1 MDFGRQ
7 SIELREASGG
17 QIGTHLKQQL
27 NTKEDLSILY
37 TPGIAAPS
45 LAIAGDRSLA
55 RTLTLK
61 RNSVAVVSD
70 GSAVLGLGNVGPE
83 AALPVMEGKAMLFKR
98 FADIDAYPIVLAT
111 QAVDDVVQTIV
122 NIAPGFG
129 GINLEDIAAPR
140 CFEIER
146 RLTELL
152 DIPVFHDD
160 QHGTAICTLAA
171 LANALKITGRSRD
184 NIRVVLSGAGAAGI
198 AIARLLRDW
207 GVRDFILT
215 DSKGICSL
223 DRTDLNPYK
232 REFAVER
239 GGVLTEALQDADVFI
254 GVSQPDLFGR
264 EEIKRMKPDPIIFAL
279 SNPNPEVSPEECA
292 AANVAVYASGRS
304 DYPNQINN
312 VLVFPGFFRGL
323 FNAGAFRITSE
334 MKIRAGLA
342 LAELVENPTPDRVI
356 PGPFEPGVA
365 EAVARAVKAAAV
377 APAVQG

>member
-7 SIELREASGG
+7 SIELREAGGG
-17 QIGTHLKQQL
+17 QIGTLLKQQL
-27 NTKEDLSILY
+27 NTKEDLSVLY

-55 RTLTLK
+55 RKLTIK

-111 QAVDDVVQTIV
+111 QSIDEIVQTVV

-129 GINLEDIAAPR
+129 GINLEDISAPR

-146 RLTELL
+146 RLGELL

-160 QHGTAICTLAA
+160 QHGTAICTLGA
-171 LANALKITGRSRD
+171 LANALKITGRSKED
-184 NIRVVLSGAGAAGI
+184 IRVVLSGAGAAGI

-215 DSKGICSL
+215 DSKGICSV

-232 REFAVER
+232 MEFAVEK
-239 GGVLTEALQDADVFI
+239 GGTLNDALENADVFI
-254 GVSQPDLFGR
+254 GVSQPDLLGR
-264 EEIKRMKPDPIIFAL
+264 DDIRRMKADPIVFAM
-279 SNPNPEVSPEECA
+279 SNPVPEISPEQCA
-292 AANVAVYASGRS
+292 AAGVAVYASGRS

-323 FNAGAFRITSE
+323 FDAGAFRITGE

-342 LAELVENPTPDRVI
+342 LAAMVENPTPERVI

-365 EAVARAVKAAAV
+365 DAVAQAVKSVVTAGV
-377 APAVQG
+377 